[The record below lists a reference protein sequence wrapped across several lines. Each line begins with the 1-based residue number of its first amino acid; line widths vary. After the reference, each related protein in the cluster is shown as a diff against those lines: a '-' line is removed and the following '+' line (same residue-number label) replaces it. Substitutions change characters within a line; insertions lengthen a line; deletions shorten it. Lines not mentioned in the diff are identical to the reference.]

1 MVTKE
6 KVKYLSS
13 PKEASGNAEAAFS
26 GASAFSFIHNLL
38 FSLAP

>member
-13 PKEASGNAEAAFS
+13 PKEAPKSAQAAFL
-26 GASAFSFIHNLL
+26 GAFAI
-38 FSLAP
+38 